1 MKKLLFGLLIS
12 LCGSFLHLSAQDMNY
27 QRPPKEIEEIAL
39 AKLSPFVSFSDNY
52 KWMLQ
57 LERAPYYSVAELAQ
71 PELRLAGM
79 RINPNAFCETR
90 QRGFLSASFV
100 NVDTHTRQVV
110 KGFPQN
116 AIIIDSWWY
125 PKTDKVLFALK
136 EADGIY
142 LYASEVV
149 EGIARKVSPRRL
161 NATMGVNIHWLT
173 SKEFLTLMIPSGL
186 GTAPAKSPVPTGPVV
201 QENVGKKVAAR
212 TYQDLLKDKFDEQLF
227 DYYFTSQLVRIGDE
241 GETEIGE
248 PGILSRVSLSPDRTL
263 LLTER
268 THRPYSY
275 IVPMSDFPATL
286 QVTDM
291 KGNVVKTLA
300 ETPLVVTAMGYDTT
314 SPYPRGYNWRGDK
327 PATIYW
333 VEAQDEGDP
342 RKKKV
347 DYMDVVYQQ
356 EAPFTQPAEILAKTK
371 LRYRGIQWGDD
382 AFALLSEGSSA
393 IRRMR
398 TYRFAPG
405 APSAP
410 TLVFDYSSDDNYNNP
425 GTPVM
430 VKNTFDRR
438 VLYTDKSH
446 NELLMVSPGASPEGN
461 MPFISRYNI
470 SRKKNT
476 ILWRCQAPYYESIY
490 DVIEPGKLE
499 VITTRQSMTEPMNY
513 YRRELKKKRA
523 TCLTDF
529 ANPYPMLKD
538 VSKEKIRYKRADG
551 VELTATVY
559 LPAGYRM
566 EKDERLP
573 VLMWAYPREY
583 RSASDAGQVRGSQYT
598 FTMINYGSP
607 VFWVTRGY
615 CVMDNVE
622 MPIVGSKGVE
632 PNDNFIDQ
640 LVMNAEA
647 AVKVIT
653 DMGVGDSA
661 RVAIGGH
668 SYGAFMTAN
677 LLTHTHLFKAG
688 IARSGAYNRTLTPFG
703 FQAER
708 RTYWEAPEVYNAMS
722 PFMYADKLSGALLM
736 IHGELDNNTGT
747 FPIQSERLYQALKG
761 HGAVARYVVL
771 PYESH
776 SYSARENI
784 LHLLYEED
792 AWLEKYVKNNPL
804 VVNRKTE

>member
-1 MKKLLFGLLIS
+1 MKRLLFCLFVLGCATVLDLQ
-12 LCGSFLHLSAQDMNY
+12 AQDAAY

-39 AKLSPFVSFSDNY
+39 AKLSPSVSFSENY

-57 LERAPYYSVAELAQ
+57 LERAPYYSVGELAQ

-79 RINPNAFCETR
+79 RLNPNGFCESR
-90 QRGFLSASFV
+90 QRGFLSATFV
-100 NVDTHTRQVV
+100 NVDTKNKQLVT
-110 KGFPQN
+110 GFPED
-116 AIIIDSWWY
+116 AVIIDSWWY

-136 EADGIY
+136 ETDGIY
-142 LYASEVV
+142 LYAASTT
-149 EGIARKVSPRRL
+149 EGTARKVSSRRV
-161 NATMGVNIHWLT
+161 NATMGVEIQWI
-173 SKEFLTLMIPSGL
+173 SPKAFLALMIPVGL
-186 GTAPAKSPVPTGPVV
+186 GAAPVKPLVPAGPVV
-201 QENVGKKVAAR
+201 QENIGKKVAAR
-212 TYQDLLKDKFDEQLF
+212 TYQDLLKDAYDEQLF
-227 DYYFTSQLVRIGDE
+227 DYYFTSQLVRVDDE
-241 GETEIGE
+241 GEKEIGK
-248 PGILSRVSLSPDRTL
+248 PGILSRVSLSPDKSL
-263 LLTER
+263 LLVER
-268 THRPYSY
+268 THTPYSY
-275 IVPMSDFPATL
+275 IVPMYNFPSTL
-286 QVTDM
+286 QVTDLE
-291 KGNVVKTLA
+291 GRVVHTLT

-314 SPYPRGYNWRGDK
+314 SPYPRGFNWRADK
-327 PATIYW
+327 PATAYW

-342 RKKKV
+342 KKKKV
-347 DYMDVVYQQ
+347 DYMDIVYQQ
-356 EAPFTQPAEILAKTK
+356 AAPFTAPKEIVAKTK
-371 LRYRGIQWGDD
+371 LRYRGIQWCDD
-382 AFALLSEGSSA
+382 VFALLSEGSSA
-393 IRRMR
+393 TRRMR
-398 TYRFAPG
+398 TYHFIPASQAEPK
-405 APSAP
+405 
-410 TLVFDYSSDDNYNNP
+410 LIFDYSTDDSYNNP
-425 GTPVM
+425 GWPVT
-430 VKNTFDRR
+430 VKNGFDRR
-438 VLYTDKSH
+438 VLHTDKSR
-446 NELLMVSPGASPEGN
+446 NELLMISSGASPDGN
-461 MPFISRYNI
+461 MPFISRYDMGK
-470 SRKKNT
+470 KKNT
-476 ILWRCQAPYYESIY
+476 ILWRCQTPYYESIY
-490 DVIEPGKLE
+490 DVVDPVKLE
-499 VITTRQSMTEPMNY
+499 VITTCQSMTEPVNY
-513 YRRELKKKRA
+513 YRRELKKKKT

-529 ANPYPMLKD
+529 ANPYPMLEG

-559 LPAGYRM
+559 LPAGYDK
-566 EKDERLP
+566 EKDGRLP

-583 RSASDAGQVRGSQYT
+583 RSASDAGQMRGSQYT

-661 RVAIGGH
+661 RVAVGGH

-677 LLTHTHLFKAG
+677 LMTHTKLFKAG

-703 FQAER
+703 FQAET

-722 PFMYADKLSGALLM
+722 PFMSADKLSGALLL

-761 HGAVARYVVL
+761 HGAITRYVVL

-776 SYSARENI
+776 GYSARENI

-792 AWLEKYVKNNPL
+792 AWLDKYVKNVSPS
-804 VVNRKTE
+804 VNR

>member
-1 MKKLLFGLLIS
+1 MKRLLSGLLIC
-12 LCGSFLHLSAQDMNY
+12 LCGSIWGLFAQDVNY

-39 AKLSPFVSFSDNY
+39 AKLSPFVSFSDSY

-57 LERAPYYSVAELAQ
+57 LERAPYYSVEELAQ

-79 RINPNAFCETR
+79 RINPSRFCETR
-90 QRGFLSASFV
+90 QRGFLSATFV
-100 NVDTHTRQVV
+100 NVDTRARLSI
-110 KGFPQN
+110 KGFP
-116 AIIIDSWWY
+116 ADAVIIDSWWY
-125 PKTDKVLFALK
+125 PETDRALFALK

-142 LYASEVV
+142 LYTSDVM
-149 EGIARKVSPRRL
+149 EGVARKVSPRKV
-161 NATMGVNIHWLT
+161 NATMGIDIHWM
-173 SKEFLTLMIPSGL
+173 SPKEFLTLMVPTNPGA
-186 GTAPAKSPVPTGPVV
+186 APVKSLVPTGPVI

-241 GETEIGE
+241 EEKEIGA
-248 PGILSRVSLSPDRTL
+248 PGILSRVSLSPDKSFL
-263 LLTER
+263 LVDR

-275 IVPMSDFPATL
+275 VVPMSDFPATL
-286 QVTDM
+286 QVTDLE
-291 KGNVVKTLA
+291 GNIVKTVL
-300 ETPLVVTAMGYDTT
+300 ETPLMVTAIGYDTT
-314 SPYPRGYNWRGDK
+314 SPYPRGYNWRADK

-347 DYMDVVYQQ
+347 DYMDIVYQQ
-356 EAPFTQPAEILAKTK
+356 AAPFTQPKEVLTKTK

-382 AFALLSEGSSA
+382 TFALLSEGSSA

-398 TYRFAPG
+398 TYHFAP
-405 APSAP
+405 ASQATPV
-410 TLVFDYSSDDNYNNP
+410 LVFDYSSDDNYNNP
-425 GTPVM
+425 GTPLM
-430 VKNTFDRR
+430 VKNAFNRR

-446 NELLMVSPGASPEGN
+446 NELLMISSGASAEGN
-461 MPFISRYNI
+461 MPFISRYDI
-470 SRKKNT
+470 AKKKNT

-490 DVIEPGKLE
+490 DVISPEKLE

-513 YRRELKKKRA
+513 YRRDLRKKKA
-523 TCLTDF
+523 ICLTDF
-529 ANPYPMLKD
+529 ANPYPMLKG

-559 LPAGYRM
+559 LPAGYDK
-566 EKDERLP
+566 EKDGRLP

-598 FTMINYGSP
+598 FTMISYGSP

-653 DMGVGDSA
+653 DMGVGDST

-677 LLTHTHLFKAG
+677 LLTRTHLFKAG

-761 HGAVARYVVL
+761 HGAVVRYVVL

-792 AWLEKYVKNNPL
+792 AWLDKYVKNVHSVSNH
-804 VVNRKTE
+804 

>member
-1 MKKLLFGLLIS
+1 MKKLLSTLFVC
-12 LCGSFLHLSAQDMNY
+12 LCVGVFDLSAQDVSY

-39 AKLSPFVSFSDNY
+39 AKHSPAVSFSESY

-57 LERAPYYSVAELAQ
+57 LERAPYYSVEELAQ
-71 PELRLAGM
+71 PELRLAGV
-79 RINPNAFCETR
+79 RINPNGFCGTR
-90 QRGFLSASFV
+90 QRGFLSATFV
-100 NVDTHTRQVV
+100 NVDTKTRLLV
-110 KGFPQN
+110 KGFPEE
-116 AIIIDSWWY
+116 AVIIDSWWY

-142 LYASEVV
+142 LYASDVT
-149 EGIARKVSPRRL
+149 EGIARKVTSRRL
-161 NATMGVNIHWLT
+161 NATMGIDIHWLNPQ
-173 SKEFLTLMIPSGL
+173 EFMTLMVPATL
-186 GTAPAKSPVPTGPVV
+186 GAVPAKSLVPAGPIV
-201 QENVGKKVAAR
+201 QENIGKKVAAR
-212 TYQDLLKDKFDEQLF
+212 TYPDLLKNKYDEQLF
-227 DYYFTSQLVRIGDE
+227 DYYFTSQLVRVSQS
-241 GETEIGE
+241 GEKEIGE
-248 PGILSRVSLSPDRTL
+248 PGIWSRISLSPDKSL
-263 LLTER
+263 MLVER

-275 IVPMSDFPATL
+275 VLPMSAFPSTL
-286 QVTDM
+286 QVADLD
-291 KGNVVKTLA
+291 GNIVKTLA
-300 ETPLVVTAMGYDTT
+300 ETPLQVPVMGYDTT
-314 SPYPRGYNWRGDK
+314 SPYPRGYNWRADK
-327 PATIYW
+327 PATVYW
-333 VEAQDEGDP
+333 IEAQDGGDP
-342 RKKKV
+342 RKMKV
-347 DYMDVVYQQ
+347 DYMDIVYQQ
-356 EAPFTQPAEILAKTK
+356 AAPFTQPREVLAKTR

-393 IRRMR
+393 TRRMR
-398 TYRFAPG
+398 TYSFVPASQLEPK
-405 APSAP
+405 
-410 TLVFDYSSDDNYNNP
+410 LIFDYSTDDNYNNP
-425 GTPVM
+425 GRPVT
-430 VKNTFDRR
+430 VKNSFDRW

-446 NELLMVSPGASPEGN
+446 NELLLLSSGASPSGD
-461 MPFISRYNI
+461 MPFLSRYELAK
-470 SRKKNT
+470 KKNT
-476 ILWRCQAPYYESIY
+476 ILWRCQAPYYETIY
-490 DVIEPGKLE
+490 DVTDPVKLE
-499 VITTRQSMTEPMNY
+499 MITTRQSVTEPMNY
-513 YRRELKKKRA
+513 YRRELKKKKV

-529 ANPYPMLKD
+529 TNPYPMLQG

-559 LPAGYRM
+559 LPAGYDK
-566 EKDERLP
+566 EKEGPLP

-583 RSASDAGQVRGSQYT
+583 NSASDAGQVRGSQYT

-607 VFWVTRGY
+607 VFWVTRGF

-647 AVKVIT
+647 AVKVIAE
-653 DMGVGDSA
+653 MGVGDST

-722 PFMYADKLSGALLM
+722 PFAYADKLSGALLM

-761 HGAVARYVVL
+761 HGATVRYVVL

-776 SYSARENI
+776 SYSAKENI

-792 AWLEKYVKNNPL
+792 AWLHTYVKNAGRT
-804 VVNRKTE
+804 VAGHK